1 MVEIGKEKAIKLAP
15 GKDLKDPKDRSK
27 IPLSELTKEQLQY
40 KRKIVYDQLAEME
53 ESIHYAKQD
62 LAAFFSSLNIQNP
75 EKRIEAQRVV
85 DDMTRDFEMLR
96 RELSEIQSYL

>member
-1 MVEIGKEKAIKLAP
+1 MVEISKEKAINLAP
-15 GKDLKDPKDRSK
+15 GKDLLDIKDKSK
-27 IPLSELTKEQLQY
+27 IPLKDLTKEQLQY
-40 KRKIVYDQLAEME
+40 KRKVIHDQLAEME
-53 ESIHYAKQD
+53 ESIHYARQD

-96 RELSEIQSYL
+96 RELSDIQSYL